1 MNDLT
6 SDAVRFRFPA
16 ARRLKLSREFE
27 RVRKEGRA
35 VRGGLLMLGVL
46 PVDGEKRFRVG
57 LITSRRVGGAV
68 VRNRVRRRLREI
80 VRRNQHA
87 LKGGIWFVVIARPI
101 GGTDRL
107 RGAGSGVAAFGAA
120 RRDFVDASLCRA
132 G

>member
-16 ARRLKLSREFE
+16 LRRLKLSREFE

-35 VRGGLLMLGVL
+35 VRGGLLMLSVL

-68 VRNRVRRRLREI
+68 ARNRVRRRLREI
-80 VRRNQHA
+80 VRRNQQA
-87 LKGGIWFVVIARPI
+87 LKGGIWFVVIARRSAAQ
-101 GGTDRL
+101 TDSAVLEAEWLRL
-107 RGAGSGVAAFGAA
+107 A
-120 RRDFVDASLCRA
+120 RRA
-132 G
+132 GIL